1 MSGLNKKYAP
11 YTPPIHNGGK
21 NEKKSRGKTMH
32 EWSSLEKAP
41 TT

>member
-21 NEKKSRGKTMH
+21 NEKKKSRKNYARM
-32 EWSSLEKAP
+32 EQS
-41 TT
+41 